1 MSKSGTNLLAVWISG
16 LFLALAS
23 GGCDQLGRPAPAPA
37 PAAQPAT
44 PGAQPAT
51 PPAKKPVAKDVPLP
65 ADVVQFK
72 AEINRAEAQ
81 VDGVV
86 SRLDALAGASKD
98 LEKPHEE
105 FNASL
110 KSLEEEAAGL
120 KKRADD
126 MRQRGAA
133 YFEAWEKGLAAMTTP
148 EVKDAGLKRKAELSS
163 KYTELLTAMQETR
176 ASYDPF
182 VAGLQ
187 ELQKK
192 LDDSLTVESIKALA
206 PDVAKVKAG
215 AKTLKDRIATVLEKV
230 NTIGGIYAQS

>member
-16 LFLALAS
+16 LSLALAS
-23 GGCDQLGRPAPAPA
+23 GGCDELGRPAPAPA

-44 PGAQPAT
+44 P
-51 PPAKKPVAKDVPLP
+51 PAKKPVARDLPLP
-65 ADVVQFK
+65 PDVVQFK
-72 AEINRAEAQ
+72 AEINQAAAQ
-81 VDGVV
+81 VDVVV
-86 SRLDALAGASKD
+86 SRLDALAGASTD

-105 FNASL
+105 FNAAL
-110 KSLEEEAAGL
+110 KGLETESAGL

-126 MRQRGAA
+126 MRQRGAG
-133 YFEAWEKGLAAMTTP
+133 YFEAWEKGLASMTTP
-148 EVKDAGLKRKAELSS
+148 EVKDAALKRKAELSS

-176 ASYDPF
+176 AAYDPL

-206 PDVAKVKAG
+206 PDVTKVKAG
-215 AKTLKDRIATVLEKV
+215 AKTLKDRIAIVLEKLGSV
-230 NTIGGIYAQS
+230 GGIYSQP